1 MKETIPT
8 VQMIKKKEE
17 EEGKKKRIKQIC
29 STIFT
34 RVPNAIANLN

>member
-17 EEGKKKRIKQIC
+17 EEGKKKRSALARVLSSLKHFSGQIMC
-29 STIFT
+29 I
-34 RVPNAIANLN
+34 